1 VEGVRADRGVSR
13 GDGRDDFVD
22 LDVKRFS
29 DGTLGPDTYPST
41 LSMRRRKTYPL
52 ASLQHPL

>member
-13 GDGRDDFVD
+13 GEGRDDFVD

-29 DGTLGPDTYPST
+29 DETLGPDT
-41 LSMRRRKTYPL
+41 
-52 ASLQHPL
+52 